1 MSYFTFTK
9 EQIAEL
15 QKLPCVAKVTPKM
28 LVFTQEFK
36 REALRQYKNGEL
48 RRNILRDAGI
58 DDKRLS
64 YDAITDMFRRWAKQ
78 DLNNPPK
85 RKGRP
90 KATQSCNINDMTIEQ
105 LRAKCALQEAEIE
118 FLKKVHALD

>member
-9 EQIAEL
+9 EQIAVL
-15 QKLPCVAKVTPKM
+15 QNLPCIAKVIPKM

-36 REALRQYKNGEL
+36 REALQQFNNGKS
-48 RRNILRDAGI
+48 RRDILRDAGI
-58 DDKRLS
+58 DDCHWS
-64 YDAITDMFRRWAKQ
+64 SDAIKYMFQSWAKQ

-90 KATQSCNINDMTIEQ
+90 KTTQSCNINDMTIEQ
-105 LRAKCALQEAEIE
+105 LRAKCALQEVEIE